1 MDQAIA
7 EYFQE
12 VYGGEDRP
20 MEADTDLALWERLEA
35 AADASLGL
43 FTDSDVVEAIKAS
56 NFNKGLGPDGFD
68 GSILKPGDLSHPP
81 TQVLSAQI
89 LGLLNK
95 PMSIPKYLYEG
106 RLVPL
111 SKNKGKDQAE
121 LKDIRPIVVR
131 SHLAKILEKAIM
143 AKVAALAPHLLQT
156 RIYQTGFK
164 EGTSTA
170 THVSRLL
177 TQIHPG

>member
-1 MDQAIA
+1 MEQAIA
-7 EYFQE
+7 DYFQE
-12 VYGGEDRP
+12 VYGGEDRQ
-20 MEADTDLALWERLEA
+20 MDDGADLALWETLERA
-35 AADASLGL
+35 AEVNLGL
-43 FTDSDVVEAIKAS
+43 FSELDVVEAIKAS

-68 GSILKPGDLSHPP
+68 GSILKPGDSSHPP

-143 AKVAALAPHLLQT
+143 AKVATLAPHLLQT
-156 RIYQTGFK
+156 RVYQTGFK